1 MTGKSDG
8 IKICVDST
16 DIIPE
21 SREENNCVQNVLEY
35 PGIPD
40 LIIIGLPEEG
50 IARANRTYN
59 TMPYRVRNVGDG
71 VAGPSKVSIK
81 INGIEKVTE
90 FVGVLAQGENYTSA
104 VGHFSTSRCND
115 VITICAD
122 RENVVSERNEEN
134 NCIERI
140 PVETLEETPAPAEA
154 PKIPGFGLVFALV
167 GLLAIAYLLM
177 LRRRGDKLCALKTLP
192 RINQEMREKVKG
204 KKTRKKLVKVALIVI
219 VVVVVSAGIGYYS
232 IPTESDIL
240 VLDKSVLTVVTGE
253 IPETREGAISAA
265 QDRIINATGVPKRSF
280 NRYFRLMNASH
291 TQFLWHLVYNVTSNP
306 DFTVFLVKRISPE
319 EGFSIS
325 DEHVVG
331 RVRSDYFNAH
341 FKHKSFD
348 SNSNTA
354 YYTYTY
360 RYSHNPGDIEL
371 TMWVRLGNDRS
382 VTGQHVVTT
391 PQEITVSVEQ
401 AIDIG
406 RKNGLDD
413 PLSGSP
419 VLVGGKIC
427 WRVVWQHTPTEQ
439 DYDNQTVYGVDVHCT
454 TGEVIGKHRYKR
466 PTPPPIQL
474 AQVTSLI
481 EKLGL
486 EGIEDG
492 AIIQVCVMNSS
503 NEKFSVVKTFGRTIV
518 KEGTIENTDISL
530 WLDREL
536 IANALESD
544 DAVSYLQNH
553 ATSRN
558 VIVELHKNM
567 VLLQKKGYMSL
578 YEKLNRKNR

>member
-1 MTGKSDG
+1 MSEKG
-8 IKICVDST
+8 
-16 DIIPE
+16 
-21 SREENNCVQNVLEY
+21 
-35 PGIPD
+35 
-40 LIIIGLPEEG
+40 EG
-50 IARANRTYN
+50 
-59 TMPYRVRNVGDG
+59 
-71 VAGPSKVSIK
+71 
-81 INGIEKVTE
+81 
-90 FVGVLAQGENYTSA
+90 
-104 VGHFSTSRCND
+104 
-115 VITICAD
+115 
-122 RENVVSERNEEN
+122 
-134 NCIERI
+134 
-140 PVETLEETPAPAEA
+140 
-154 PKIPGFGLVFALV
+154 
-167 GLLAIAYLLM
+167 
-177 LRRRGDKLCALKTLP
+177 
-192 RINQEMREKVKG
+192 KG
-204 KKTRKKLVKVALIVI
+204 KRTRKKLVKITLIVI
-219 VVVVVSAGIGYYS
+219 VVVVAAAGIWYYS

-240 VLDKSVLTVVTGE
+240 VLDKSVLTVVMDE
-253 IPETREGAISAA
+253 IPASSEGAISAA
-265 QDRIINATGVPKRSF
+265 QDRITNATGVPKRSF
-280 NRYFRLMNASH
+280 ERYFRLMNASH
-291 TQFLWHLVYNVTSNP
+291 TQFLWHLVYNVTGNP
-306 DFTVFLVKRISPE
+306 DLTVFLVKIISPE

-331 RVRSDYFNAH
+331 MVGSDYFNAH
-341 FKHKSFD
+341 FKQKSFD

-354 YYTYTY
+354 YYTYIY

-406 RKNGLDD
+406 RENELNE

-439 DYDNQTVYGVDVHCT
+439 DYDNQTVYGMDIHCT

-466 PTPPPIQL
+466 PTPRPIQL

-492 AIIQVCVMNSS
+492 AIIQVCVMNSAD
-503 NEKFSVVKTFGRTIV
+503 EKFSVVKTFGRVVV
-518 KEGTIENTDISL
+518 KEGTIENADISL

-536 IANALESD
+536 IVNAVESD
-544 DAVSYLQNH
+544 DVVSYLQNH

-578 YEKLNRKNR
+578 YEKLKKE